1 MNPNEIRA
9 DWITLEVTDKVTG
22 ETYRRELPV
31 EFYENANFLRLRG
44 EDINGKPSELVF
56 ISDTGTRRLKD
67 LMGQGPDKDPC
78 GNHGQIA

>member
-56 ISDTGTRRLKD
+56 ISDTGTRRLKG